1 MAEKK
6 NKRRNNQRKKKVI
19 LRAHNARPLSKNTP
33 KNNSRFK
40 KIIFFCAKFF
50 IIYFVLQY
58 LIELADL
65 SALNNFIAYSS
76 ASLLGLGY
84 EGNIVFVNGAIF
96 TITNFCT
103 GLVSASVLA
112 AIVFSLR
119 KPALGKKV
127 VLFLGGLVLLLLIN
141 IPRVSLVLYS
151 AMMGLDAELVH
162 TLTWFIMSAAV
173 LLIWYYGT
181 KRVAKVKD
189 FSELV

>member
-1 MAEKK
+1 MGKRNKKTKLEKMK
-6 NKRRNNQRKKKVI
+6 PKRMK
-19 LRAHNARPLSKNTP
+19 S
-33 KNNSRFK
+33 NSVKDSHAK
-40 KIIFFCAKFF
+40 KIIWFCAKFF
-50 IIYFVLQY
+50 IIYVVLQY

-65 SALNNFIAYSS
+65 SALNYFIAYAS

-84 EGNIVFVNGAIF
+84 WGSMVFVNGAVF
-96 TITNFCT
+96 TVTNLCT

-119 KPALGKKV
+119 RPKLAQKIALF
-127 VLFLGGLVLLLLIN
+127 FLGLVLLMLIN
-141 IPRVSLVLYS
+141 IPRVALVLYS
-151 AMMGLDAELVH
+151 ASIGFDADLVH

-181 KRVAKVKD
+181 KRIAKVKD